1 MTTESVVALLCAAAI
16 VLYLL
21 YTLLRPEKF

>member
-1 MTTESVVALLCAAAI
+1 MTTDSVVALLCAAAI

>member
-1 MTTESVVALLCAAAI
+1 MTTDSVVALLCAAAI

-21 YTLLRPEKF
+21 YTLRRPEKF